1 MCIRDS
7 NCDYEIAR
15 DVDHNAVFR
24 SNTAGS
30 YQVSLSD
37 GTTKDVTIDKS
48 GEVLDLSD
56 AKWNLTI
63 DSYGPKYKDASS
75 KMCIRDSTNS
85 NHHKTRI
92 KITIIIHINSNQ
104 IFL

>member
-1 MCIRDS
+1 MRTMVITKS
-7 NCDYEIAR
+7 H

-24 SNTAGS
+24 STAGS

-75 KMCIRDSTNS
+75 MVDPETESKP
-85 NHHKTRI
+85 
-92 KITIIIHINSNQ
+92 
-104 IFL
+104 